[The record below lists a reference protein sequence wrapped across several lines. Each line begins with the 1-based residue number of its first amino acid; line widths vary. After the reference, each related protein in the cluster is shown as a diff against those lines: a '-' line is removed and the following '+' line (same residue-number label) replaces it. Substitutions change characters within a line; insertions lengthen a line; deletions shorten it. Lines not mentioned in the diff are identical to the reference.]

1 MEGKILKKSI
11 VAGVLALNVVFG
23 MTTAFAATD
32 SSTDKHTAQSTV
44 SKSEKWIGAW
54 ATSQQHPHPTGI
66 SNDGFKNQTLRMIVH
81 PHASGSEI
89 RLKFSNV
96 YGTKPLTLG
105 KINVARSGEGAKTL
119 SGTDR
124 KITFKGKSSTTI
136 PVGKELLS
144 DPISFNVKEGENL
157 TVSVYIPGNTGPT
170 TWHSLSNQTSYYSVK
185 GNQTNEASGKS
196 FTKSVNSW
204 FWLSGVDVVTK
215 DKNARVIVTLGDS
228 ITDGDWSTLNANTRY
243 PDYLADFLDKTF
255 KQEVSVLNAG
265 ISGNRILHD
274 LPQNGESALK
284 RLNRDVLS
292 QTGVTDVILLEGIN
306 DIAKMP
312 HNYNHTQ
319 IINGM
324 KKIAKEAHK
333 KGLRIYVGTL
343 TPFRDASYLQYDW
356 TFTEQGEET
365 REKVNAWIRSNKDF
379 DGVIDFEKA
388 IANPQDPDRM
398 LPVYDSGDHIHP
410 NSTGYQ
416 AMANAIDLSVF
427 KASSKVK
434 H

>member
-1 MEGKILKKSI
+1 
-11 VAGVLALNVVFG
+11 
-23 MTTAFAATD
+23 
-32 SSTDKHTAQSTV
+32 
-44 SKSEKWIGAW
+44 
-54 ATSQQHPHPTGI
+54 
-66 SNDGFKNQTLRMIVH
+66 
-81 PHASGSEI
+81 
-89 RLKFSNV
+89 
-96 YGTKPLTLG
+96 
-105 KINVARSGEGAKTL
+105 
-119 SGTDR
+119 
-124 KITFKGKSSTTI
+124 
-136 PVGKELLS
+136 
-144 DPISFNVKEGENL
+144 
-157 TVSVYIPGNTGPT
+157 
-170 TWHSLSNQTSYYSVK
+170 
-185 GNQTNEASGKS
+185 
-196 FTKSVNSW
+196 
-204 FWLSGVDVVTK
+204 
-215 DKNARVIVTLGDS
+215 
-228 ITDGDWSTLNANTRY
+228 
-243 PDYLADFLDKTF
+243 
-255 KQEVSVLNAG
+255 
-265 ISGNRILHD
+265 
-274 LPQNGESALK
+274 NGESALK

-427 KASSKVK
+427 KPSSKVK